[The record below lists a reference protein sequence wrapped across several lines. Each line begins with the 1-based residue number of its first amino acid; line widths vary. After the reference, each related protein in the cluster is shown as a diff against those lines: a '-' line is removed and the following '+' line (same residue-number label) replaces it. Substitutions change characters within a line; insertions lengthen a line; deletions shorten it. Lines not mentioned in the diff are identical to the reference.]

1 MNATIGIAKMEV
13 EINLNDNIEEE
24 EILAI
29 YRANNWSSAEKPKE
43 LMAALR
49 NSHSLVTARISRL
62 LVGWASP
69 FLTAI

>member
-1 MNATIGIAKMEV
+1 MEV

-24 EILAI
+24 DILAI

-49 NSHSLVTARISRL
+49 NSHSLVTLSDEITVHVSADNI
-62 LVGWASP
+62 A
-69 FLTAI
+69 TAELSLS